1 MEQKTDKQLY
11 QEFLKGNNSSFEE
24 LVIRHKDK
32 LIYFITTY
40 VKNIDIAEDIAQDV
54 FVYILIHKKNYNFQ
68 YSLKTYLYMI
78 AKSKALNFLK
88 HEKKISYTDDI
99 EGLDNLHKSYEK
111 QLNSLEDIV
120 FQKEKA
126 RQLHNSINK
135 LKGDYKQAIY
145 LADIEEMKY
154 QEIRQNNE
162 KIYV

>member
-1 MEQKTDKQLY
+1 MEQKADKQLY

>member
-40 VKNIDIAEDIAQDV
+40 VRNIDIAEDIAQDV

-88 HEKKISYTDDI
+88 HEKKISYTHDI
-99 EGLDNLHKSYEK
+99 ECFDNLHKSYEK

>member
-88 HEKKISYTDDI
+88 HEKKISYKDDI
-99 EGLDNLHKSYEK
+99 ESLDNLHKSYEK

-135 LKGDYKQAIY
+135 LKRDYKQAIY

>member
-11 QEFLKGNNSSFEE
+11 QEFLKGNNNSFEE

-99 EGLDNLHKSYEK
+99 ESLDNIHKSYEK
-111 QLNSLEDIV
+111 QLNSLEDMI

-135 LKGDYKQAIY
+135 LKRDYKQAIY

-154 QEIRQNNE
+154 QEIRKNNE